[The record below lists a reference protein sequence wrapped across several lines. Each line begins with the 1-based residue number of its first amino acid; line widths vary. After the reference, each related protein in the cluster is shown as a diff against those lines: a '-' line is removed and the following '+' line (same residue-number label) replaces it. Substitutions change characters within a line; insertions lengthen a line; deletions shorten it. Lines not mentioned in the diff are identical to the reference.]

1 MSLGE
6 HTLQA
11 FQDCF
16 LDCDLPGDKH
26 MYQFVK
32 IFTHSL
38 EFIHRHVLERF
49 FDVVD
54 PLVFHGISGS
64 MDSVVGFCRMASRKE
79 Y

>member
-1 MSLGE
+1 
-6 HTLQA
+6 
-11 FQDCF
+11 
-16 LDCDLPGDKH
+16 

-64 MDSVVGFCRMASRKE
+64 MDSVVGFCRMTRQKSIKCDQIHRVSGYAVF
-79 Y
+79 